1 MCWQLSGV
9 AGAWGRPRRLGDA
22 AGPAP
27 RPLRAKLRINKAV
40 PTAGT
45 CAAGRSGWEPDCEFR
60 ALSKPLPRQVFS
72 PRNAAFC
79 KLGRGSLIH
88 IPGTKPPLSFRP
100 GGRARPGSAA
110 TRSGVEFTRSHTHGH
125 KIPSTRWILITLR
138 GLCPSSLAPNVP
150 GPSVPVSWA
159 HISAH
164 VHLPFYFGC
173 LRKGRS
179 GVEVSDC
186 FLGLTPLRA
195 APLLSLCACPTEK
208 PRVCIS
214 FISWQC
220 GR

>member
-1 MCWQLSGV
+1 M
-9 AGAWGRPRRLGDA
+9 
-22 AGPAP
+22 
-27 RPLRAKLRINKAV
+27 
-40 PTAGT
+40 
-45 CAAGRSGWEPDCEFR
+45 
-60 ALSKPLPRQVFS
+60 FS

-79 KLGRGSLIH
+79 KLGLGSLIH
-88 IPGTKPPLSFRP
+88 IPGTKPPLSFRR

-110 TRSGVEFTRSHTHGH
+110 TRSGVEFTRSHTHWH
-125 KIPSTRWILITLR
+125 KIPPTRWILITLR

-220 GR
+220 ERRCTITALSFKCPRLGRIHYPESDFLLCTKKQEARLPRALHCGRA